1 VTVESKGIVDMGTAG
16 KPTLLALGDD
26 RPQIAEGAWVAPT
39 ATLVGAVE
47 VAEGASIWYGAV
59 LRGDNE
65 PIVIGPDS
73 NVQDNVVFHTDD
85 GIPVSLGRGVSVG
98 HNAVVHGSTVG
109 DNVLVGMGAILMNR
123 SVIGDECLIAAGAL
137 VPEGAVIPPR
147 SLVVGVPAKVIR
159 ELSDDEVAGL
169 RHNANHYTVHR
180 DRHRTATDLR

>member
-1 VTVESKGIVDMGTAG
+1 MGTQTG
-16 KPTLLALGDD
+16 PSIIALGDD
-26 RPQIAEGAWVAPT
+26 SPDIAEGAWVAPT
-39 ATLVGAVE
+39 ATLIGAVE
-47 VAEGASIWYGAV
+47 VAEGASVWYGAV

-109 DNVLVGMGAILMNR
+109 DDVLVGMGAILMNR

-137 VPEGAVIPPR
+137 VPEGANIPAR
-147 SLVVGVPAKVIR
+147 SLVVGVPAKVVR
-159 ELSDDEVAGL
+159 ELTDDEVEGL
-169 RHNANHYTVHR
+169 RRNARLYTVHR
-180 DRHRTATDLR
+180 DRHRTATVAQ

>member
-1 VTVESKGIVDMGTAG
+1 MGIESG
-16 KPTLLALGDD
+16 PTLLALGTA
-26 RPQIAEGAWVAPT
+26 RPQVAEGAWIAPT

-47 VAEGASIWYGAV
+47 VAEGASVWYGAV

-73 NVQDNVVFHTDD
+73 NVQDNVVFHTDE
-85 GIPVSLGRGVSVG
+85 GIPVSLGTGVSVG

-109 DNVLVGMGAILMNR
+109 DHVLVGMGAILMNR

-137 VPEGAVIPPR
+137 VPEGATIPPR
-147 SLVVGVPAKVIR
+147 SLVVGVPAKVLR

-169 RHNANHYTVHR
+169 HRNARLYAEHR
-180 DRHRTATDLR
+180 DRHRTATSAL

>member
-1 VTVESKGIVDMGTAG
+1 MVMISDER
-16 KPTLLALGDD
+16 PTLVALGTD
-26 RPQIAEGAWVAPT
+26 RPRVADGAWVAPT

-65 PIVIGPDS
+65 PIVIGPNS

-85 GIPVSLGRGVSVG
+85 GIPVSLGEGVSVG
-98 HNAVVHGSTVG
+98 HNAVVHGATVG
-109 DNVLVGMGAILMNR
+109 DHVLVGMGAILMNR

-137 VPEGAVIPPR
+137 VPEGSVIPPR
-147 SLVVGVPAKVIR
+147 SLVVGVPAKVLR

-169 RHNANHYTVHR
+169 YRNARVYTEHR
-180 DRHRTATDLR
+180 DRHRDALDVP

>member
-1 VTVESKGIVDMGTAG
+1 MGTVG
-16 KPTLLALGDD
+16 KPTLLALGTDEP
-26 RPQIAEGAWVAPT
+26 RIADGAWVAPT

-98 HNAVVHGSTVG
+98 HNAVVHGCTIG
-109 DNVLVGMGAILMNR
+109 DGSLVGMGAVVLNGAR
-123 SVIGDECLIAAGAL
+123 IGRNCLIGANAL
-137 VPEGAVIPPR
+137 ITEGKEIPDG
-147 SLVVGVPAKVIR
+147 SLVMGSPGKIVRTLDEAAWQGLYRSAAVYVANGRRYR
-159 ELSDDEVAGL
+159 EQL
-169 RHNANHYTVHR
+169 R
-180 DRHRTATDLR
+180 LRSEQA

>member
-1 VTVESKGIVDMGTAG
+1 MGTAG
-16 KPTLLALGDD
+16 KPTLLVLGAD

-98 HNAVVHGSTVG
+98 HNAVVHGATVG

-159 ELSDDEVAGL
+159 ELTDDEVAGL

-180 DRHRTATDLR
+180 DRHRTATEVR

>member
-1 VTVESKGIVDMGTAG
+1 MESMGTELG
-16 KPTLLALGDD
+16 PTLLALGSD

-73 NVQDNVVFHTDD
+73 NVQDNVVFHTDE

-109 DNVLVGMGAILMNR
+109 DDVLVGMGAILMNR
-123 SVIGDECLIAAGAL
+123 SVIGNECLIAAGAL
-137 VPEGAVIPPR
+137 VPEGADIPPR
-147 SLVVGVPAKVIR
+147 SLVVGVPAKVVR
-159 ELSDDEVAGL
+159 ELTDDEVA
-169 RHNANHYTVHR
+169 RVRRNASLYTVHR
-180 DRHRTATDLR
+180 DRHRTATDAR

>member
-1 VTVESKGIVDMGTAG
+1 MDTMGTESR
-16 KPTLLALGDD
+16 PTLLALGSD

-47 VAEGASIWYGAV
+47 IAEGASVWYGAV

-73 NVQDNVVFHTDD
+73 NVQDNVVFHTDE

-109 DNVLVGMGAILMNR
+109 DDVLVGMGAILMNR
-123 SVIGDECLIAAGAL
+123 SVIGNECLIAAGAL
-137 VPEGAVIPPR
+137 VPEGATIPPR

-159 ELSDDEVAGL
+159 ELTDDEVAGL
-169 RHNANHYTVHR
+169 RRNARVYTEHR
-180 DRHRTATDLR
+180 DRHRAATVAR

>member
-1 VTVESKGIVDMGTAG
+1 MGTAG

-47 VAEGASIWYGAV
+47 VADGASIWYGAV

-159 ELSDDEVAGL
+159 ELTDDEVAGL

-180 DRHRTATDLR
+180 DRHRAATDVR